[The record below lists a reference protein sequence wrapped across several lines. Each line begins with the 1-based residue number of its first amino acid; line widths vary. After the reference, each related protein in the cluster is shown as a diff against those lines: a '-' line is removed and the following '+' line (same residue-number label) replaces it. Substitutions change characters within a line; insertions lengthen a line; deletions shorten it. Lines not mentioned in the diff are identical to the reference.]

1 MRQFTDILKSLQPFV
16 LFVALLFGVIAAWHG
31 LSELVPVLRQVW
43 APKGS
48 AQSMALI
55 GAALAIIAGRS

>member
-1 MRQFTDILKSLQPFV
+1 MRQVTDILKSLQPFV